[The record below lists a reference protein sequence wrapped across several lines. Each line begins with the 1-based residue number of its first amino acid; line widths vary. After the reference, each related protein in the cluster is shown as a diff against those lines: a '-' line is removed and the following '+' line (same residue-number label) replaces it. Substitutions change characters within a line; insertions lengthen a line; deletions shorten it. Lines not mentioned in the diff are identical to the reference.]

1 MRSIF
6 RPEVLEAQ
14 TDRWLGDI
22 NVATPVSSKFW
33 SASLV
38 GVATIAALFITF
50 GSYTRREAVTGV
62 VSSSAGVVRVRA
74 VNRGDVREVLVKEG
88 QHVTKGQPIVMIGS
102 DKTLLSFDALEKS
115 VEGELDTQVDTLSHS
130 IQSAREKSQ
139 RRAVAQRTE
148 LRIAR
153 ERLAQARLQLGLY
166 EQEAR
171 DRQDMVSRVEPLSAS
186 GYVSGTQIRELKA
199 QLSTAK
205 VAVENQ
211 RATISSIAQEIVRI
225 ESQLDDDIFSDA
237 IDLNNRVSQLSQLE
251 IDRKRSS
258 AQGGYVLPASV
269 SGTIAGLQV
278 KSGEYATDGQVLAT
292 IVPEGASMEVELQVP
307 SESIGFVRK
316 GTPVLLKYAAFPY
329 QKFGTYRGRVSFVPS
344 APTFSGDQTTT
355 EQPSIFIVKVQLD
368 RQSVRTDSGFVKL
381 VPGMAVSA
389 SVMLEKRRLHEWI
402 LAPIY
407 SMPTLD
413 AGDTE

>member
-1 MRSIF
+1 LESMRSIF

-115 VEGELDTQVDTLSHS
+115 VEGELDTQVDTLSDS

-225 ESQLDDDIFSDA
+225 
-237 IDLNNRVSQLSQLE
+237 VSQLE